1 MAYLKEEIK
10 AGIIIFS
17 ALVILSSFTIFIGGS
32 QLFKKLDIYYVK
44 AMNVAGLETGSQ
56 VRLGGVRVGSIMD
69 INAPEGPGESLTI
82 TIGLNSGTVIYKGT
96 RAIITQIGFVGDI
109 YLLLSVEETADE
121 RINVGEV
128 IPSVESM
135 DFKILMA
142 KIGNIS
148 ESLDILI
155 KNIDKLFSQS
165 NIDDIQKLVKDVS
178 GVLDEIK
185 GIVKDSKGG
194 ISGLLSKASETIEKA
209 GNMVTTIEE
218 TARSVDKT
226 SQSLEGAVK
235 LQSQNLTGLLDTL
248 AETIEDMQE
257 VLQEI
262 KNKPWSVIYK
272 EGKAKDE

>member
-56 VRLGGVRVGSIMD
+56 VRLGGVRVGSIID
-69 INAPEGPGESLTI
+69 IRAPEGPGEPLTI

-148 ESLDILI
+148 ESLDTLI

>member
-1 MAYLKEEIK
+1 LAYLKEEIK

-148 ESLDILI
+148 ESLDTLI

>member
-148 ESLDILI
+148 ESLDTLI